1 MVFRAFSPQTTKPRC
16 RILVDPLNHHHQVAP
31 FHRIAFCILV
41 IFGQLEPAGLQPLD
55 IHYHTA
61 VFGMEK
67 FHELPATAD
76 EDKDI
81 AVAHVCPHPFLHHSD
96 QRVDSLAH
104 VGPSGAQVIPHRIV
118 KAEHGP
124 TCFETTPPS
133 VRLHYR
139 VRSGP

>member
-81 AVAHVCPHPFLHHSD
+81 AVADIGTHLLLDNSY
-96 QRVDSLAH
+96 QGIYSLAH
-104 VGPSGAQVIPHRIV
+104 IRPARVQMVAHCIV
-118 KAEHGP
+118 KTEHG
-124 TCFETTPPS
+124 
-133 VRLHYR
+133 LHHALR
-139 VRSGP
+139 